1 MPPES
6 EIFRMSQRALLVT
19 LFRRHGIL
27 PAACGAIAA
36 LALCAVAF
44 ALHDVRYAILAL
56 MTVLILIP
64 MLMALLYFNH
74 ALHPDVAFN
83 TLPHRLSLGVDGV
96 GITILPKAMEKNGK
110 KKNRKKRK
118 NEDSGDAQFAYAT
131 PPEEFDSGHVWSGV
145 CEMKPENHAEETAP
159 AVTKVI
165 GFNRLGRYTVGIDSV
180 LVPVTDSEG
189 HSEGFIYIPRSAF
202 GSTDIFTEFM
212 EAVASRIRR
221 NYE

>member
-96 GITILPKAMEKNGK
+96 EITILPKAVEKAGK
-110 KKNRKKRK
+110 KKYSK

-131 PPEEFDSGHVWSGV
+131 SLEEFDSGHEQSGV
-145 CEMKPENHAEETAP
+145 CEMKTENHAEETAP

-180 LVPVTDSEG
+180 LVPVTGAEG
-189 HSEGFIYIPRSAF
+189 HADGFIYIPRAAF
-202 GSTDIFTEFM
+202 GSIDLFKGFIDGI
-212 EAVASRIRR
+212 ASRIRK